1 MDSAE
6 MGCEERHCGKFYWL
20 IKLKSIFECIE
31 VPLGSSC
38 SRLGRCGY
46 SMAGYSQFRY
56 MVWCSTHSCT
66 GESLGFA
73 GSAAATQL
81 SDTLE
86 NTLHVANLR
95 HPQVLE
101 IPPLQVQQLG
111 AAHVVPNKDLLVLG
125 ETDELQPGGYL
136 LCAPLV
142 HWQCESGTGLLVLV
156 VFVLLELGDET
167 ELGTAAALG
176 EIRQMSLI
184 IPRFDEL
191 TQPGYVW
198 ESA

>member
-1 MDSAE
+1 

-95 HPQVLE
+95 HPQVLA
-101 IPPLQVQQLG
+101 V
-111 AAHVVPNKDLLVLG
+111 
-125 ETDELQPGGYL
+125 
-136 LCAPLV
+136 
-142 HWQCESGTGLLVLV
+142 
-156 VFVLLELGDET
+156 
-167 ELGTAAALG
+167 
-176 EIRQMSLI
+176 
-184 IPRFDEL
+184 
-191 TQPGYVW
+191 
-198 ESA
+198 